1 MADRRTRVG
10 IVADLL
16 EERWPS
22 MDLVADMLMAHLTPD
37 AASHLDVALLRP
49 SLTPSL
55 LTRVGRVARMDRYV
69 RRFSDYPAWLRA
81 RAAQFDVF
89 HVIDHSYAH
98 VVHALPAERTIVTCH
113 DADAFLPL
121 VAPELTT
128 SRLPLALVR
137 RIHRGLRAARIV
149 ACPSAA
155 TRDELLQFRLVEPE
169 RVQVVWNG
177 VHPELTPEAN
187 RDADAF
193 VRSLLGEP
201 DGHLDLLHVGT
212 CIPRKR
218 IDRLLEIV
226 AALRARD
233 PRVRLLKA
241 GGSFT
246 PAQEALAQSLGLAD
260 AIVQVP
266 FLTTAQLGALYRH
279 AAVVLATSSREGFGL
294 PVAEALAC
302 GTSVVATDL
311 PVFRE
316 VGGAAAAYAPLADT
330 SAWCAA
336 VWNTLDGS
344 ASPEHKAATRAR
356 NVASASRF
364 SWRAYAAAMTALYDT
379 VAAGARAT
387 SAQVVA

>member
-1 MADRRTRVG
+1 MRVG

-37 AASHLDVALLRP
+37 EAPHLDVALLRP
-49 SLTPSL
+49 SLAPSL
-55 LTRVGRVARMDRYV
+55 LTRVGRVARLDRYV

-137 RIHRGLRAARIV
+137 RIHGGLRAARVV

-155 TRDELLQFRLVEPE
+155 TRDELVQFGLVEPD

-177 VHPELTPEAN
+177 VHPALTPVADA
-187 RDADAF
+187 DADAF
-193 VRSLLGEP
+193 VRARLGEA
-201 DGHLDLLHVGT
+201 DGRLDLLHVGT

-218 IDRLLEIV
+218 IDRLLAIV
-226 AALRARD
+226 AELRARD

-246 PAQEALAQSLGLAD
+246 PEQEALAQSLGLAD
-260 AIVQVP
+260 AIVRFP
-266 FLTTAQLGALYRH
+266 FLTTAQLGALYRR

-294 PVAEALAC
+294 PVAEAQAC

-316 VGGAAAAYAPLADT
+316 VGGTAATYVPLDDT

-336 VWNTLDGS
+336 VMHTIDS
-344 ASPEHKAATRAR
+344 EAAPDARAAASAR

-364 SWRAYAAAMTALYDT
+364 SWRAYAAAMTALYDA
-379 VAAGARAT
+379 VAGGGRAST
-387 SAQVVA
+387 AQVVA